1 MKLNYNVIKNLN
13 IKSTPILAAAPPF
26 KILVDTPGLP
36 SLVAKWLTANG
47 TTTFPESAAPICYV
61 SENGQLFI
69 GDLSHPVAVKVNQ
82 TSNSV
87 LVAGNT
93 AVQGRT
99 TGPLVQSAGWAT
111 TGWTIDSEKLS
122 LGWTVPGVGNA
133 SFVFSNSSVWAVF
146 GDAAV
151 ESVSEGRYRANLV
164 PTFS

>member
-1 MKLNYNVIKNLN
+1 LQCQEPTNST
-13 IKSTPILAAAPPF
+13 STPILSAAPPF
-26 KILVDTPGLP
+26 KIFVDTPGIP
-36 SLVAKWLTANG
+36 SFVAKWLTANG

-61 SENGQLFI
+61 SDNGQLFI
-69 GDLSHPVAVKVNQ
+69 GDLSHPIAVKVNQ

-99 TGPLVQSAGWAT
+99 TGPLVQSAGWVT
-111 TGWTIDSEKLS
+111 TGWSVDSEKLS
-122 LGWTVPGVGNA
+122 LGWAVAVMGNA

-146 GDAAV
+146 GDVWAD
-151 ESVSEGRYRANLV
+151 SVSEGRYHANLV